1 MTGDDQRFADALR
14 REGVEAACIEPLAA
28 YLSLLSRWNT
38 THNLVAAGSLEE
50 LVRRHV
56 VEALAGA
63 GHLPSAAGLL
73 IDVGSGAGLPGIPL
87 LVARP
92 GWRGIL
98 VEPRTKRWAFLHLVV
113 RELGLDAEVV
123 DRRYQEM
130 DLGEQLLDVVVSRAL
145 GGHDELLAWSREH
158 LRPAG
163 KVLLWTTEEE
173 VRRLES
179 APGWRVVSSPLP
191 ELDRGRLADFQP
203 CFT

>member
-1 MTGDDQRFADALR
+1 MTQDGRCFADALR
-14 REGVEAACIEPLAA
+14 REGVEAAWIEPLAV
-28 YLSLLSRWNT
+28 YLRLLSRWNT

-63 GHLPSAAGLL
+63 SRLPSGEGLL
-73 IDVGSGAGLPGIPL
+73 MDVGSGAGLPGIPL

-92 GWRGIL
+92 GWRGVLI
-98 VEPRTKRWAFLHLVV
+98 EPRTKRWAFLHLVV

-123 DRRYQEM
+123 DRRYQEI
-130 DLGEQLLDVVVSRAL
+130 DVGGQSVDAVVSRAL
-145 GGHDELLAWSREH
+145 GGHEELLAWARGR
-158 LRPAG
+158 LRPEG

-191 ELDRGRLADFQP
+191 ELDRGRLAEFQP